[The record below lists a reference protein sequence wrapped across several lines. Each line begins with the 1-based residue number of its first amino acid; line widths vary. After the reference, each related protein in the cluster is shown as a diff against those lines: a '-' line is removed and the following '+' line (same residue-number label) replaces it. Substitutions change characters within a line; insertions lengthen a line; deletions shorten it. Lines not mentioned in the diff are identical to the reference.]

1 VIAPV
6 PPAADVA
13 LPWDGV
19 VPDPVAALAAA
30 RAEHGDTFTDVSGR
44 YLFLFSP
51 EGVRAFYALAEETAS
66 KGVADVRML
75 LRKVPEELFAGRR
88 TLPHELFGRDDVGTY
103 LANLDWALEV
113 TAGELGSE
121 GRLDVFD
128 HTRRLGHRM
137 GLASWAGRGSADG
150 PRFERLVTALDGLDA
165 SDAFVHPD
173 LMGDVARTDKARER
187 AALADATEELACTV
201 DEHDGG
207 RGDALFDRII
217 ARWDDAP
224 AAERRVGAALDVV
237 LVHLASMSNLFAG
250 LGWTIVDLLARP
262 DLAEQVRSGD
272 RALAE
277 ACALESIRLH
287 QRSIM
292 LRQVLRPVEVDDGEQ
307 RYSVEPGVT
316 IATLLPL
323 TNLSASPGLEGWD
336 QSRWNGRRLRDAGD
350 LPAAELVTAFGH
362 GRHTCPAQPFSLAAI
377 TRAVTDLFARYE
389 LVAEYADACELPAQI
404 GGVARAADPCPVRYA
419 AR

>member
-1 VIAPV
+1 VITPA
-6 PPAADVA
+6 PPAADLP
-13 LPWDGV
+13 LPWDGAV
-19 VPDPVAALAAA
+19 ADPVAALAAA
-30 RAEHGDTFTDVSGR
+30 RADHGDTFTDVSRR

-51 EGVRAFYALAEETAS
+51 QGVRAFYALAEDVAS

-75 LRKVPEELFAGRR
+75 LRKVPDELFAGRR

-113 TAGELGSE
+113 TARELGPA

-128 HTRRLGHRM
+128 HTRRLGHRI

-150 PRFERLVTALDGLDA
+150 PRFERLVTALDALDA
-165 SDAFVHPD
+165 SEAFVHPD
-173 LMGDVARTDKARER
+173 LMGEVARSDKARER
-187 AALADATEELACTV
+187 DALAVATEELARTV
-201 DEHDGG
+201 DELDGA
-207 RGDALFDRII
+207 RGDDLFDRIV

-224 AAERRVGAALDVV
+224 ADERRVNAALDVV

-262 DLAEQVRSGD
+262 DMAEQVRGGD

-277 ACALESIRLH
+277 ACALESIRVH

-292 LRQVLRPVEVDDGEQ
+292 LRQVLRPIELDDGTQ
-307 RYSVEPGVT
+307 RYAVEPGVT

-323 TNLSASPGLEGWD
+323 TNLSAAPGLDRWD
-336 QSRWNGRRLRDAGD
+336 PSHWNGRRLRDPSD
-350 LPAAELVTAFGH
+350 LAAVELVTAFGH
-362 GRHTCPAQPFSLAAI
+362 GRHPCPAQPFSLAAI
-377 TRAVTDLFARYE
+377 TRAVTDLLERYE
-389 LVAEYADACELPAQI
+389 LVAELTEVRELPSQI
-404 GGVARAADPCPVRYA
+404 GGVARAADPCPVRYT